1 MDQESGVPHTCR
13 DNLHIMEKTVM
24 SKGHSK
30 ATNKRERE
38 RVSNDTTYIATLC
51 MDTNRQR

>member
-38 RVSNDTTYIATLC
+38 G
-51 MDTNRQR
+51 Q